1 MSDAAVGGIGAV
13 VFDLDGVIRHYDRV
27 RQRAIEVRH
36 GLGEGSLFT
45 AAFGGSAGRRF
56 MRGEID
62 HDEFAMAIGES
73 VGSQPAAVAFLAE
86 RAAVDREMVELILA
100 VRQRVRVALL
110 TNGSRRTRAELDESG
125 LTHLFDHIGNSAE
138 TALPKPEAGA
148 YLHVLDALGVD
159 PSAAVFVD
167 DHLPN
172 IEGAE
177 RVGMV
182 GHHYTGVGTLAA
194 FLGWHGVIDADRRWT
209 IELPRYGTTLTDQRG
224 MAETR

>member
-1 MSDAAVGGIGAV
+1 MAGIGE
-13 VFDLDGVIRHYDRV
+13 
-27 RQRAIEVRH
+27 EV
-36 GLGEGSLFT
+36 
-45 AAFGGSAGRRF
+45 A
-56 MRGEID
+56 
-62 HDEFAMAIGES
+62 
-73 VGSQPAAVAFLAE
+73 
-86 RAAVDREMVELILA
+86 
-100 VRQRVRVALL
+100 
-110 TNGSRRTRAELDESG
+110 
-125 LTHLFDHIGNSAE
+125 HL
-138 TALPKPEAGA
+138 
-148 YLHVLDALGVD
+148 LDALGVD